1 MQAGIAEIAAD
12 TEQAVRLIGNTA
24 VEVDKGLGSVTES
37 GQLFASIMKEMS
49 EVGNRAQEVS
59 VEVQEM
65 AEGAARVAEAV
76 RLVSGITLTSTDE
89 AAQVAAATEEQL
101 ATMQEIAAAASH
113 LSRLVQELT
122 DQMAHF
128 RI

>member
-1 MQAGIAEIAAD
+1 M
-12 TEQAVRLIGNTA
+12 
-24 VEVDKGLGSVTES
+24 DKGLGSVTES